1 MADMSERLAPEKI
14 ADYRRRYVETKEPVR
29 SIAKSAR
36 MSMDQFYALREQQ
49 GWPLRRPP
57 DKTFERALRRLP
69 PPPPPPRTPG
79 DGSGSGEAPRAD
91 APPDPAE
98 PADPAETV
106 ARAKR
111 LAHDIVADL
120 QRERL
125 RRPRAF
131 APRAARELAAVAR
144 VLEQVRR
151 IEEALHAQAQAL
163 QAQALQAQTLQAQDS
178 DHDAQDPGRSLVEL
192 RDELHRR
199 LVEAR
204 RDQGGGDG
212 VSRDAE
218 PG

>member
-1 MADMSERLAPEKI
+1 MSYPMADMSERLAPEKI

-69 PPPPPPRTPG
+69 PPPPTPG
-79 DGSGSGEAPRAD
+79 NGSGEAPGAD
-91 APPDPAE
+91 APPGQAE

-163 QAQALQAQTLQAQDS
+163 QAQTLQAQDS

-199 LVEAR
+199 PVEAR

>member
-1 MADMSERLAPEKI
+1 MADMIERLAPEKI
-14 ADYRRRYVETKEPVR
+14 ADYGRRYVETKEPVR

-57 DKTFERALRRLP
+57 DNKTFERALRRLP
-69 PPPPPPRTPG
+69 PPPPTPG
-79 DGSGSGEAPRAD
+79 NGSGEPPGAD
-91 APPDPAE
+91 APPGQAE

-131 APRAARELAAVAR
+131 APRAARELAAV
-144 VLEQVRR
+144 
-151 IEEALHAQAQAL
+151 
-163 QAQALQAQTLQAQDS
+163 
-178 DHDAQDPGRSLVEL
+178 
-192 RDELHRR
+192 
-199 LVEAR
+199 
-204 RDQGGGDG
+204 
-212 VSRDAE
+212 
-218 PG
+218 

>member
-14 ADYRRRYVETKEPVR
+14 ADYGRRYVETKEPVR
-29 SIAKSAR
+29 SIAKSGR

-69 PPPPPPRTPG
+69 PPPTPG
-79 DGSGSGEAPRAD
+79 DGSGEAPGAD

-151 IEEALHAQAQAL
+151 IEEALHAQAQEL

-199 LVEAR
+199 PVEAR

>member
-69 PPPPPPRTPG
+69 PPPPTPG
-79 DGSGSGEAPRAD
+79 DGSGEAPRAD

-98 PADPAETV
+98 AADPAETV

>member
-14 ADYRRRYVETKEPVR
+14 ADYGRRYVETKEPVR
-29 SIAKSAR
+29 SIAKSGR

-69 PPPPPPRTPG
+69 PPRTPG
-79 DGSGSGEAPRAD
+79 GGSGEAPRAD

-178 DHDAQDPGRSLVEL
+178 DHDAHDPGRSLVEL

>member
-69 PPPPPPRTPG
+69 PPPTPG
-79 DGSGSGEAPRAD
+79 DGSGEAPGAD

-151 IEEALHAQAQAL
+151 IEEALHAQAQEL

>member
-1 MADMSERLAPEKI
+1 MADMSERLTPEKI

-69 PPPPPPRTPG
+69 PPPRTPG
-79 DGSGSGEAPRAD
+79 NGSGEAPRAD

-98 PADPAETV
+98 PADPTETV

-163 QAQALQAQTLQAQDS
+163 QAQALQAQDS

-199 LVEAR
+199 LVEAP